1 MGPQQL
7 AVLADERGLERGG
20 AGVDAQEGGAAVA
33 GKVAAG
39 HALAG
44 VAGVELVQF
53 RLVDEQRGQAH
64 DLAALDVAEVLQALE
79 HV

>member
-1 MGPQQL
+1 MS
-7 AVLADERGLERGG
+7 
-20 AGVDAQEGGAAVA
+20 GVDAQEGGAAVA